1 MGHAEMQGL
10 WPQYF
15 RRSHLWKTRIRRV
28 SLTCMGSG
36 PNGVNEDIV
45 EEVDL
50 KREDIEGVKD
60 ETRLALL
67 PLPSPVRTTRR

>member
-1 MGHAEMQGL
+1 
-10 WPQYF
+10 
-15 RRSHLWKTRIRRV
+15 
-28 SLTCMGSG
+28 MGSG

-67 PLPSPVRTTRR
+67 PLPSPVRTTQR